1 MSKFQRRHY
10 EWLAEFCGL
19 EYRRLGARRDDCDRL
34 AATLAA
40 RLRED
45 NSRFKPERFMRRV
58 QDVASAGRAAIVS
71 IREAAE

>member
-1 MSKFQRRHY
+1 MFQRRHY

-45 NSRFKPERFMRRV
+45 NSRFKPERFMQRV
-58 QDVASAGRAAIVS
+58 QQVAASGGGTVIPM
-71 IREAAE
+71 REAAE